1 MFVLFIAQ
9 ASIPSA
15 NAVIPSDV
23 SQNNKSP
30 EQLQSMLDSLG
41 IEIPLGSLPLSNPQG
56 SPDIGGQMLSQQPS
70 ESDDGDATEEM
81 LSQQASESD
90 DGDAT
95 EEQVSEEEQS
105 METNDEGDD
114 SEDQD
119 E

>member
-1 MFVLFIAQ
+1 MIKTKISCLVTNAIGLMFVLLIAQ

-23 SQNNKSP
+23 LQNNKSP

-70 ESDDGDATEEM
+70 ESDDGDATEE
-81 LSQQASESD
+81 QA
-90 DGDAT
+90 
-95 EEQVSEEEQS
+95 SEEEQS